1 MLFRGEDFFFRR
13 KEFYFVGT
21 NFCLLERML
30 FRDTECYFVRRVF
43 FVRRNEFKF
52 VSTQA
57 DVLKMSCCPLNFGF
71 TPPHQTKKPQNDTNL
86 RVTDC
91 PTTKNIT
98 GYCCLPNSFIV
109 DNSLRIHP
117 PFPRS
122 LFLFCFFQSYAS
134 HFHLN

>member
-1 MLFRGEDFFFRR
+1 M
-13 KEFYFVGT
+13 
-21 NFCLLERML
+21 
-30 FRDTECYFVRRVF
+30 
-43 FVRRNEFKF
+43 
-52 VSTQA
+52 STQA

-71 TPPHQTKKPQNDTNL
+71 TPPQQTKKPQNDTNL

-134 HFHLN
+134 HFHLNQVGQKQQSTRKDDCFCYSCNFLFVVVKENKYREYKKLYMHYI